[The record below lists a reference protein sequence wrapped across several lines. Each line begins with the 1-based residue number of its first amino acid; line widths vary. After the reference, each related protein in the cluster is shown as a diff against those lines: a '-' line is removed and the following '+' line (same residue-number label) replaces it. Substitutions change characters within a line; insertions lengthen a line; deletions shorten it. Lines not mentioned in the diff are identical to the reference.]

1 MARYR
6 HVCPKCTLYLARC
19 HDTNTE
25 QSLQEQMPEPTHNA
39 AKAYHQCPENIL
51 AWAQED
57 GERRIEH
64 FFFVHNT
71 VVIEDSKKVAHQL
84 DHLSAKACYEYT
96 KRDWDLRWIN
106 RPDAISLFSW
116 DDRPESISWCPLD
129 HTWLYSGQ
137 MTEKWPNVGVSILLG
152 SQVAAERCDEIFIHG
167 QGVDVVISMC
177 EQWEN
182 FLEEKHVKCFKFPV
196 SDLSDLEV
204 ESYEWYDAIYTF
216 ETTWTYA
223 VGRVLQHISD
233 MQWTSEKCWPVLLV
247 NCYDGINRS
256 TAFVLALIMALEH
269 KAGRKV
275 SLQEAIRM
283 SLGKYR
289 RALNPFHRR
298 TYLIWALLAFEARLI
313 GEEPHF
319 TRGQT

>member
-1 MARYR
+1 MAYR
-6 HVCPKCTLYLARC
+6 HVRPRCTFYLPRY
-19 HDTNTE
+19 HDANTE
-25 QSLQEQMPEPTHNA
+25 QSLQEQVPEPTHNA
-39 AKAYHQCPENIL
+39 AMAYHQCPKNIL
-51 AWAQED
+51 AWATED

-71 VVIEDSKKVAHQL
+71 VVIEDGKKVAHQL
-84 DHLSAKACYEYT
+84 DHLRASYKYT
-96 KRDWDLRWIN
+96 KRDWDMWCWIN
-106 RPDAISLFSW
+106 RAETISHWPL
-116 DDRPESISWCPLD
+116 DDRPESISRRPLD

-137 MTEKWPNVGVSILLG
+137 MSEQNPNVGVGILLG
-152 SQVAAERCDEIFIHG
+152 SQVAAVRCDEIFIHG
-167 QGVDVVISMC
+167 QRVDVVISMC

-182 FLEEKHVKCFKFPV
+182 FLEEKHAKCFKFPA
-196 SDLSDLEV
+196 SDLTDLEV

-223 VGRVLQHISD
+223 VGRVLQHISE
-233 MQWTSEKCWPVLLV
+233 MQLTSDKCWPVLLV
-247 NCYDGINRS
+247 HCSDGTNRS

-269 KAGRKV
+269 KASRKA

-289 RALNPFHRR
+289 RALNPFQRR
-298 TYLIWALLAFEARLI
+298 TYVIWALLAFEARLI